1 MLTRQDRQVHV
12 KIFLGNSS
20 WWKTVWDA
28 HNNFEY
34 VLFWIQKTITKG
46 KAADVSTIVQKSDLE
61 DIYVDWWGEAVCTPL
76 SKWLVAESIFCKTAM
91 KFFETMMQILWEAIV
106 DRQIPKRKDDFKN
119 SIVYI
124 NQEWQFLFVFV
135 VTDKFIFQQS
145 VQKVGLNW
153 WKSIII
159 SRY

>member
-1 MLTRQDRQVHV
+1 
-12 KIFLGNSS
+12 
-20 WWKTVWDA
+20 
-28 HNNFEY
+28 
-34 VLFWIQKTITKG
+34 
-46 KAADVSTIVQKSDLE
+46 
-61 DIYVDWWGEAVCTPL
+61 
-76 SKWLVAESIFCKTAM
+76 M

-145 VQKVGLNW
+145 VQKVGLN
-153 WKSIII
+153 
-159 SRY
+159 